1 MQEKILG
8 VDIGGTGI
16 KGAIVSVKTGEL
28 LTERFRLSTPK
39 PATPE
44 AVAGVFTEL
53 VDHFGYQ
60 GPIGTGFPAIIKQGV
75 AMSASNIDRDWIGKH
90 VAELLGGSCG
100 QSVYVLNDA
109 DAAGIAEMQFG
120 EGAGRQGLTMMITIG
135 SGLGSSLFL
144 DGKLLPNTEF
154 GHVIM
159 HGNIAERYAS
169 NRTRKDQDL
178 TWTEWGQRFNEY
190 LQYIYKLLS
199 PDTIILSG
207 GASKKFAK
215 YEALLDLPIPIVPAR
230 LLNNAGTVG
239 AAFYAGSQTG

>member
-1 MQEKILG
+1 MQENILG
-8 VDIGGTGI
+8 VDIGGTGM
-16 KGAIVSVKTGEL
+16 KGAIVSIRTGAL
-28 LTERFRLSTPK
+28 LTERYRLATPQ

-44 AVAGVFTEL
+44 AMAEAFAEL
-53 VDHFGYQ
+53 IHQFEYE
-60 GPIGTGFPAIIKQGV
+60 GPIGIGFPAIIKGGI
-75 AMSASNIDRDWIGKH
+75 AMTASNIDRDWIGKH
-90 VAELLGGSCG
+90 VAELLAGNFAHPA
-100 QSVYVLNDA
+100 YVLNDA

-120 EGAGRQGLTMMITIG
+120 EGRGRQGLTMMITIG

-154 GHVIM
+154 GHLIM

-169 NRTRKDQDL
+169 NRARKDHDL
-178 TWTEWGQRFNEY
+178 SWIEWGKRFNEY
-190 LQYIYKLLS
+190 LQHIYMLLS

-215 YEALLDLPIPIVPAR
+215 YEALIDLPVPVVPAR

-239 AAFYAGSQTG
+239 AALYASQESS

>member
-1 MQEKILG
+1 MG

-16 KGAIVSVKTGEL
+16 KGAIVSIRTGEL
-28 LTERFRLSTPK
+28 LTERYRLSTPQ
-39 PATPE
+39 PATPK
-44 AVAGVFTEL
+44 AVAKVFTEL
-53 VDHFGYQ
+53 VTHFSYQ
-60 GPIGTGFPAIIKQGV
+60 GPIGVGFPAIIKDGM
-75 AMSASNIDRDWIGKH
+75 AMSASNIDRNWIGKH
-90 VAELLGGSCG
+90 VSEVLGGSVG
-100 QSVYVLNDA
+100 NHTYVLNDA
-109 DAAGIAEMQFG
+109 DAAGMAEMQFG
-120 EGAGRQGLTMMITIG
+120 EGLGRHGLTMMITIG

-154 GHVIM
+154 GHVMM

-178 TWTEWGQRFNEY
+178 SWVEWGKRFNEY

-215 YEALLDLPIPIVPAR
+215 YEALIDLPIPVMPAR

-239 AAFYAGSQTG
+239 AALYAAQQAG